1 MDTVKTYED
10 FNKKIKEL
18 EIEEIRLK
26 ERYDISLKETEE
38 LLKELKTLSGKENIQ
53 EIIEL
58 MKNNKQE
65 LSNIKQELDKEIEE
79 FNKKLNEYGG
89 LNV

>member
-1 MDTVKTYED
+1 MNTIKTYEE

-53 EIIEL
+53 EIIEF
-58 MKNNKQE
+58 MKINKQE
-65 LSNIKQELDKEIEE
+65 LADIKQELDKEIEE
-79 FNKKLNEYGG
+79 FNKKLDEYGD